1 MALSNDLISQFVKA
15 TKDTSKPSNEATVY
29 GTIVYDGKPYVRI
42 DGSDLLTPISTT
54 AGVKDGERVTVLIKN
69 HTAVVTG
76 NVSSPSAQ
84 YDDVEHV
91 IDEMAEFEILMAYK
105 ISAEELAVTMA
116 MIEEL
121 KAAAAKIT
129 DLEAV
134 TALIHSL
141 EAKYADLEN
150 VSADDLKAINADIES
165 LRAIF
170 AEFTDVSTEDLE
182 AVNAKIDNLSA
193 YNANFTYVSA
203 ENLKAIKAEV
213 DDLDVKKLDA
223 EQADIRYANID
234 FSNIGEAAIVK
245 LFSES
250 GIIKDLIVSEGTITG
265 ELVGVT
271 IKGDLIEAGTLKADK
286 LVVKGSDGLYYKL
299 NIEAGAVASA
309 EVSEEELQNGLHGTA
324 IIAKTITA
332 EKIAVDDLVAFGA
345 TIGGFHITTNSL
357 YSGVKE
363 SIHNPTRGIY
373 MGDDGQIA
381 IGDDDNYIKFYEDD
395 NGKHKLEISLV
406 DKLKIGARNLIRNST
421 DLIFTDYGFH
431 SDIYPVD
438 ADVENGVLVLKPYPT
453 SASTF
458 TAELVNGN
466 VVVHESYETNATVDM
481 SVANDAVVADAV
493 ARNTPLPDHSGSTG
507 GTGSSGATGGSGSSG
522 SSGGTGKDGISAT
535 HSWTGTVLTITS
547 ASGTS
552 SADLKGP
559 KGDKGDKGSKG
570 DTGSAGVGIKSI
582 TITKISV
589 D

>member
-271 IKGDLIEAGTLKADK
+271 IKGDLIETGTLKADK

-299 NIEAGAVASA
+299 NIEAGAVASS
-309 EVSEEELQNGLHGTA
+309 EVSEEELKNGLHGTA

-357 YSGVKE
+357 YSGVKD
-363 SIHNPTRGIY
+363 SATNPTQGVY
-373 MGDDGQIA
+373 LDNEGQLSVGDSFNFLRYFKDADG
-381 IGDDDNYIKFYEDD
+381 NY
-395 NGKHKLEISLV
+395 KLEVSASSLV
-406 DKLKIGARNLIRNST
+406 FSTTGKNVEQVIEEATDFDVGARNLLRNSKT
-421 DLIFTDYGFH
+421 LIFDKYYFQYG
-431 SDIYPVD
+431 DPT
-438 ADVENGVLVLKPYPT
+438 AVL
-453 SASTF
+453 
-458 TAELVNGN
+458 
-466 VVVHESYETNATVDM
+466 
-481 SVANDAVVADAV
+481 SVG
-493 ARNTPLPDHSGSTG
+493 TLGSMILG
-507 GTGSSGATGGSGSSG
+507 QE
-522 SSGGTGKDGISAT
+522 
-535 HSWTGTVLTITS
+535 
-547 ASGTS
+547 
-552 SADLKGP
+552 
-559 KGDKGDKGSKG
+559 
-570 DTGSAGVGIKSI
+570 
-582 TITKISV
+582 
-589 D
+589 